1 MKLLVEI
8 DVTKPLLR
16 GTTLKFKQNET
27 WIQFKYEQLPFL
39 CYYCGCIGNN
49 EMNTIQ
55 RKHDLRLNVLKENQ
69 YGSWL
74 RVGLGRSVG
83 DKRVEIRGESIGKD
97 RVLGSDQVLNEGA
110 PLGVGRGGGWIF
122 RRRT

>member
-1 MKLLVEI
+1 M
-8 DVTKPLLR
+8 
-16 GTTLKFKQNET
+16 
-27 WIQFKYEQLPFL
+27 
-39 CYYCGCIGNN
+39 
-49 EMNTIQ
+49 
-55 RKHDLRLNVLKENQ
+55 RLNILKENQ

-110 PLGVGRGGGWIF
+110 PLEVGGEGGIF
-122 RRRT
+122 ICKR